1 MDWDWGTIAS
11 CGSAVAAFVA
21 LFISL
26 RQGRMSNKQSLF
38 ERRLRI
44 WIVVEKLMFLYR
56 SNSDHLDIG
65 DGPQLHIELCFKWL
79 TNTTFLQEIQLAIA
93 HVLESGYQLKL
104 HLKLDEMKS
113 LSAEAIFVFKFKP
126 KVVIAEFIEAYQALL
141 FSMYRYQIV
150 INGVQA
156 NANKFHLT
164 FERAAEQLDEERYR
178 ADLSAAIDRLAVAH
192 EKLDCQR
199 MIKRIQRQISLDCIA
214 FRV

>member
-65 DGPQLHIELCFKWL
+65 DGPQHGSYTRPW
-79 TNTTFLQEIQLAIA
+79 
-93 HVLESGYQLKL
+93 
-104 HLKLDEMKS
+104 
-113 LSAEAIFVFKFKP
+113 
-126 KVVIAEFIEAYQALL
+126 
-141 FSMYRYQIV
+141 
-150 INGVQA
+150 
-156 NANKFHLT
+156 
-164 FERAAEQLDEERYR
+164 
-178 ADLSAAIDRLAVAH
+178 
-192 EKLDCQR
+192 
-199 MIKRIQRQISLDCIA
+199 
-214 FRV
+214 